1 VKIVI
6 IIIENNK
13 IIIYLKTIP
22 YRYRDSFDE
31 LAKNVKSYA
40 DDEEINESLS
50 NGLKSFT
57 NAVTIMGDYMDINV
71 HRLEH
76 KVQS

>member
-1 VKIVI
+1 MNFFI
-6 IIIENNK
+6 I
-13 IIIYLKTIP
+13 TIP